1 MELQELLYQGN
12 ALLAWFGEKVGEG
25 GAVFCLYLC
34 KAAVFM
40 GLFYLLYKVLLS
52 RESFCRFNRA
62 VLLSAL
68 VLSCLL
74 PLWVLRKQIEVVRPV
89 LRILPSDLESV
100 ASSAVPESSDWA
112 VVLLWVVYG
121 SGLLFFLLRRLAAL
135 VQLRRMLV
143 HAWKRR
149 NLPGGVVLA
158 VSAKARMAFSMGRY
172 IVLPENLAQSE
183 DLPMVLRHEM
193 AHIRLRHSW
202 DLLMADL
209 AGCLQWFNPFCHL
222 LRRELQAVH
231 EFEADREVLGK
242 GVDAE
247 AYSML
252 LIRVSSGREILPKQV
267 WGGNMAVCSNALNYN
282 QLKNRLKM
290 MTRQESKR
298 GAKAKALCFLPV
310 LAVGL
315 LLFGQK
321 EYVYARV
328 SPLPESGDVRT
339 ETITALQEAVSP
351 ARALASDTSL
361 EEKIQ
366 QVQSIS
372 ASIADDLFKISL
384 EVSEEVEAGIREVLD
399 ALDSRMEFEI
409 NGKTVG
415 LSELVKGVQDGLY
428 DEKQLE
434 ITAFRIKDED
444 DSSRLEV
451 SFDGQVMV
459 WDENGGDTLTL
470 TTISKPDSGVSLTT
484 SSSSVFWSG
493 KGEDD
498 VTIYVD
504 GKELSREDFKELSPD
519 QIASISVG
527 TDEDGK
533 TISVSTVGKA
543 GAEPGKGVSV
553 ITVGA
558 AGNVNV
564 NGEDEVTIYVDGK
577 EVSRE
582 DFKKMSPDQI
592 AAISVGTDEDGR
604 TISVST
610 VGKAGAESGKRA
622 RVTTVDA
629 AGNINVEGMDVTDAY
644 GMVSGDRNVRVYVD
658 GKEVSKADLKEMSPE
673 EISAVT
679 VAKPEEGGKAIYVVT
694 KRQEQ
699 KAKAGNEPR
708 YFIDG
713 EEVAPETLNDLDPA
727 WIKSMRVE
735 KDDETGESLIHIA
748 LRPAGRKAMKAAKAG
763 EGE

>member
-12 ALLAWFGEKVGEG
+12 ALLSWFGEKVGG
-25 GAVFCLYLC
+25 SGAAFCLYLC

-52 RESFCRFNRA
+52 RESFSRFNRV
-62 VLLSAL
+62 VLLSAF

-74 PLWVLRKQIEVVRPV
+74 PLWVLREQIEVARPA
-89 LRILPSDLESV
+89 LRIVSSDLGGMV
-100 ASSAVPESSDWA
+100 ASAAPESPDWA
-112 VVLLWVVYG
+112 VVLLWGVYG
-121 SGLLFFLLRRLAAL
+121 SGLLLFLLRRLLAL
-135 VQLRRMLV
+135 AQLRRMLV

-298 GAKAKALCFLPV
+298 GSKAKALCFLPV
-310 LAVGL
+310 LAAGL

-339 ETITALQEAVSP
+339 ETVTALQEAVSS

-361 EEKIQ
+361 EGKIQ

-372 ASIADDLFKISL
+372 ASIADDLSKISL

-428 DEKQLE
+428 DEEQLE
-434 ITAFRIKDED
+434 KAITAFRIKDED

-451 SFDGQVMV
+451 SFDGQVMIL
-459 WDENGGDTLTL
+459 DEDEGNTLTL

-484 SSSSVFWSG
+484 SSSSMSVVRG
-493 KGEDD
+493 DGEDD
-498 VTIYVD
+498 V
-504 GKELSREDFKELSPD
+504 R
-519 QIASISVG
+519 
-527 TDEDGK
+527 
-533 TISVSTVGKA
+533 
-543 GAEPGKGVSV
+543 
-553 ITVGA
+553 
-558 AGNVNV
+558 
-564 NGEDEVTIYVDGK
+564 IYVDGK

-582 DFKKMSPDQI
+582 YFKKMSPDQFASI
-592 AAISVGTDEDGR
+592 VVNKGDGTKYLSVT
-604 TISVST
+604 T
-610 VGKAGAESGKRA
+610 VGKPDSAVSMTASSSS
-622 RVTTVDA
+622 VSV
-629 AGNINVEGMDVTDAY
+629 AY
-644 GMVSGDRNVRVYVD
+644 GDGEEDDDVRVYVD

-713 EEVAPETLNDLDPA
+713 EEVASEAVNGLDPD

-735 KDDETGESLIHIA
+735 KDDETGEILIHIA
-748 LRPAGRKAMKAAKAG
+748 LRPAGRKAMKEAKAG

>member
-12 ALLAWFGEKVGEG
+12 ALLSWFGEKVGEG

-52 RESFCRFNRA
+52 RESFCRFNRV
-62 VLLSAL
+62 VLLSAF

-121 SGLLFFLLRRLAAL
+121 SGLLLFLLRRLAAL

-484 SSSSVFWSG
+484 SSSSVSVVRG
-493 KGEDD
+493 DGEDD
-498 VTIYVD
+498 VRIYVD
-504 GKELSREDFKELSPD
+504 GKEVSREDFKELSPD

-533 TISVSTVGKA
+533 
-543 GAEPGKGVSV
+543 
-553 ITVGA
+553 
-558 AGNVNV
+558 
-564 NGEDEVTIYVDGK
+564 
-577 EVSRE
+577 
-582 DFKKMSPDQI
+582 
-592 AAISVGTDEDGR
+592 

>member
-12 ALLAWFGEKVGEG
+12 ALLSWFGEKVGEG

-62 VLLSAL
+62 VLLSAF

-74 PLWVLRKQIEVVRPV
+74 PLWVLREQIEVARPA
-89 LRILPSDLESV
+89 LRIVPSDLGGMV
-100 ASSAVPESSDWA
+100 ASAAPESSDWA
-112 VVLLWVVYG
+112 VVLLWGVYG
-121 SGLLFFLLRRLAAL
+121 SGLLLFLLRHLLALA
-135 VQLRRMLV
+135 QLRRMLV
-143 HAWKRR
+143 HAKERR
-149 NLPGGVVLA
+149 KLPGGVLLA
-158 VSAKARMAFSMGRY
+158 VSSKARMAFSIGRY

-202 DLLMADL
+202 DLLLADL
-209 AGCLQWFNPFCHL
+209 AGCLQWFNPFYHW

-252 LIRVSSGREILPKQV
+252 LIRLSSRRGALPGRM
-267 WGGNMAVCSNALNYN
+267 WDGNMAVCSNALNYN

-310 LAVGL
+310 LAAGL

-328 SPLPESGDVRT
+328 SPLPESGEVRT
-339 ETITALQEAVSP
+339 ETVTALQEAVSS

-361 EEKIQ
+361 EGKIQ

-372 ASIADDLFKISL
+372 ASIADDLSKISL

-399 ALDSRMEFEI
+399 ALDSHMEFEI

-428 DEKQLE
+428 DEEQLE
-434 ITAFRIKDED
+434 KAITAFRIKDED

-459 WDENGGDTLTL
+459 LDENGGNTLTL

-484 SSSSVFWSG
+484 SSSSMSVVRG
-493 KGEDD
+493 DGEDD
-498 VTIYVD
+498 V
-504 GKELSREDFKELSPD
+504 R
-519 QIASISVG
+519 
-527 TDEDGK
+527 
-533 TISVSTVGKA
+533 
-543 GAEPGKGVSV
+543 
-553 ITVGA
+553 
-558 AGNVNV
+558 
-564 NGEDEVTIYVDGK
+564 IYVDGK
-577 EVSRE
+577 EVSGQE
-582 DFKKMSPDQI
+582 FEAMSPDQFASI
-592 AAISVGTDEDGR
+592 VVNKGDGTKYLSVT
-604 TISVST
+604 T
-610 VGKAGAESGKRA
+610 VGKPDSEVSMTASSSS
-622 RVTTVDA
+622 VSV
-629 AGNINVEGMDVTDAY
+629 AY
-644 GMVSGDRNVRVYVD
+644 GDGEDDDVRVFVD
-658 GKEVSKADLKEMSPE
+658 GKEVDKAALEKMSPE

-679 VAKPEEGGKAIYVVT
+679 VAKLEEGGKAIYVVT

-713 EEVAPETLNDLDPA
+713 EEVASEAVNGLDPD

-735 KDDETGESLIHIA
+735 KDDETGEILIHIA
-748 LRPAGRKAMKAAKAG
+748 LRPAGRKAMKEAKAG

>member
-1 MELQELLYQGN
+1 M
-12 ALLAWFGEKVGEG
+12 
-25 GAVFCLYLC
+25 
-34 KAAVFM
+34 
-40 GLFYLLYKVLLS
+40 
-52 RESFCRFNRA
+52 
-62 VLLSAL
+62 
-68 VLSCLL
+68 
-74 PLWVLRKQIEVVRPV
+74 
-89 LRILPSDLESV
+89 
-100 ASSAVPESSDWA
+100 
-112 VVLLWVVYG
+112 
-121 SGLLFFLLRRLAAL
+121 
-135 VQLRRMLV
+135 
-143 HAWKRR
+143 
-149 NLPGGVVLA
+149 A
-158 VSAKARMAFSMGRY
+158 VSAKARMAFSIGRY
-172 IVLPENLAQSE
+172 IVLPENLSQSE

-202 DLLMADL
+202 DLLLADL

-252 LIRVSSGREILPKQV
+252 LVRLSSRRGALPERM
-267 WGGNMAVCSNALNYN
+267 WDDNMAVCSNALNYN

-310 LAVGL
+310 LAAGL

-339 ETITALQEAVSP
+339 ETVTALQEAVSS
-351 ARALASDTSL
+351 ARALVSDTSL

-372 ASIADDLFKISL
+372 ASIADDLSKISL

-484 SSSSVFWSG
+484 SSSSVSVVRG
-493 KGEDD
+493 DGEDD
-498 VTIYVD
+498 V
-504 GKELSREDFKELSPD
+504 R
-519 QIASISVG
+519 
-527 TDEDGK
+527 
-533 TISVSTVGKA
+533 
-543 GAEPGKGVSV
+543 
-553 ITVGA
+553 
-558 AGNVNV
+558 
-564 NGEDEVTIYVDGK
+564 IYVDGK

-582 DFKKMSPDQI
+582 DFKKMSPDQFASI
-592 AAISVGTDEDGR
+592 VVNKGDGTKYLSVT
-604 TISVST
+604 T
-610 VGKAGAESGKRA
+610 VGKPDSAVSMTASSSS
-622 RVTTVDA
+622 VSV
-629 AGNINVEGMDVTDAY
+629 AY
-644 GMVSGDRNVRVYVD
+644 GDGEDDDVRVYVD
-658 GKEVSKADLKEMSPE
+658 GKEVGKADLKEMSPE

-679 VAKPEEGGKAIYVVT
+679 VAKQEEGGKAIYMVT

-713 EEVAPETLNDLDPA
+713 EEVASEAVNGLDPA
-727 WIKSMRVE
+727 WITSMRVE

-763 EGE
+763 EGK

>member
-12 ALLAWFGEKVGEG
+12 ALLSWFGEKVGG
-25 GAVFCLYLC
+25 SGAAFCLYLC

-52 RESFCRFNRA
+52 RESFSRFNRV
-62 VLLSAL
+62 VLLSAF

-74 PLWVLRKQIEVVRPV
+74 PLWVLREQIEVARPA
-89 LRILPSDLESV
+89 LRIVSSDLGGMV
-100 ASSAVPESSDWA
+100 ASAAPESPDWA
-112 VVLLWVVYG
+112 VVLLWGVYG
-121 SGLLFFLLRRLAAL
+121 SGLLLFLLRRLLAL
-135 VQLRRMLV
+135 AQLRRMLV

-484 SSSSVFWSG
+484 SSSSVSVVRG
-493 KGEDD
+493 DGEDD
-498 VTIYVD
+498 V
-504 GKELSREDFKELSPD
+504 R
-519 QIASISVG
+519 
-527 TDEDGK
+527 
-533 TISVSTVGKA
+533 
-543 GAEPGKGVSV
+543 
-553 ITVGA
+553 
-558 AGNVNV
+558 
-564 NGEDEVTIYVDGK
+564 IYVDGK

-582 DFKKMSPDQI
+582 DFKKMSPDQFASI
-592 AAISVGTDEDGR
+592 VVNKGDGTKYLSVT
-604 TISVST
+604 T
-610 VGKAGAESGKRA
+610 VGKPDSAVSMTASSSS
-622 RVTTVDA
+622 VSV
-629 AGNINVEGMDVTDAY
+629 AY
-644 GMVSGDRNVRVYVD
+644 GDGEDDDVRVYVD

-713 EEVAPETLNDLDPA
+713 EEVASEAVNGLDPD

-735 KDDETGESLIHIA
+735 KDDETGEILIHIA
-748 LRPAGRKAMKAAKAG
+748 LRPAGRKAMKEAKAG

>member
-12 ALLAWFGEKVGEG
+12 ALLSWFGEKVGEG

-52 RESFCRFNRA
+52 RESFCRFNRV
-62 VLLSAL
+62 VLLSAF

-74 PLWVLRKQIEVVRPV
+74 PLWVLREQIEVVRPA
-89 LRILPSDLESV
+89 LRIVSSDLGGMV
-100 ASSAVPESSDWA
+100 ASAAPESPDWA
-112 VVLLWVVYG
+112 VVLLWGVYG
-121 SGLLFFLLRRLAAL
+121 SGLLLFLLRHLLALA
-135 VQLRRMLV
+135 QLRRMLV

-209 AGCLQWFNPFCHL
+209 AGCLQWFNPFYHL

-372 ASIADDLFKISL
+372 ASIADDLFNISL

-484 SSSSVFWSG
+484 SSSSMSVVRG
-493 KGEDD
+493 DGEDD

-527 TDEDGK
+527 TDEDGR

-564 NGEDEVTIYVDGK
+564 
-577 EVSRE
+577 
-582 DFKKMSPDQI
+582 
-592 AAISVGTDEDGR
+592 
-604 TISVST
+604 
-610 VGKAGAESGKRA
+610 
-622 RVTTVDA
+622 
-629 AGNINVEGMDVTDAY
+629 EGMDVTDAY
-644 GMVSGDRNVRVYVD
+644 GMVSGDRNMRVFVD
-658 GKEVSKADLKEMSPE
+658 GKEVGKAALEKMSPE

-679 VAKPEEGGKAIYVVT
+679 VAKPEEGGKAIYMVT

-699 KAKAGNEPR
+699 KAKVDNEPR

-713 EEVAPETLNDLDPA
+713 EEVAPEILNDLDPA

>member
-209 AGCLQWFNPFCHL
+209 AGCLQWFNPFYHL

-252 LIRVSSGREILPKQV
+252 LVRLSSRRGALPGRM
-267 WGGNMAVCSNALNYN
+267 WDDNMAVCSNALNYN

-372 ASIADDLFKISL
+372 ASIADDLFNISL

-484 SSSSVFWSG
+484 SSSSVSVVRG
-493 KGEDD
+493 DGEDD
-498 VTIYVD
+498 V
-504 GKELSREDFKELSPD
+504 R
-519 QIASISVG
+519 
-527 TDEDGK
+527 
-533 TISVSTVGKA
+533 
-543 GAEPGKGVSV
+543 
-553 ITVGA
+553 
-558 AGNVNV
+558 
-564 NGEDEVTIYVDGK
+564 IYVDGK

-582 DFKKMSPDQI
+582 DFKKISPDQFASI
-592 AAISVGTDEDGR
+592 VVNKGDGTKYLSVT
-604 TISVST
+604 T
-610 VGKAGAESGKRA
+610 VGKPDSAVSMTASSSS
-622 RVTTVDA
+622 VSV
-629 AGNINVEGMDVTDAY
+629 AY
-644 GMVSGDRNVRVYVD
+644 GDGEDDDVRVYVD
-658 GKEVSKADLKEMSPE
+658 GKEVGKADLKEMSPE

-679 VAKPEEGGKAIYVVT
+679 VAKPEEGGKAIYMVT

-713 EEVAPETLNDLDPA
+713 EEVASEAVNGLDPD

-735 KDDETGESLIHIA
+735 KDDETGEILIHIA
-748 LRPAGRKAMKAAKAG
+748 LRPAGRKAMKEAKAG

>member
-1 MELQELLYQGN
+1 
-12 ALLAWFGEKVGEG
+12 
-25 GAVFCLYLC
+25 
-34 KAAVFM
+34 M

-52 RESFCRFNRA
+52 RESFSRFNRA
-62 VLLSAL
+62 VLLSAF

-74 PLWVLRKQIEVVRPV
+74 PLWILREQIEVARPV
-89 LRILPSDLESV
+89 LRILPSDLESM
-100 ASSAVPESSDWA
+100 ASSAVPESPDWA

-121 SGLLFFLLRRLAAL
+121 SGLLFFLLRRLLAL
-135 VQLRRMLV
+135 AQLRRMLV
-143 HAWKRR
+143 HARKRR

-158 VSAKARMAFSMGRY
+158 VSSKARMAFSIGRY
-172 IVLPENLAQSE
+172 IVLPEHLSQSE

-202 DLLMADL
+202 DLLLADL

-231 EFEADREVLGK
+231 EFEADCEVLGK

-252 LIRVSSGREILPKQV
+252 LIRLSSRRGALPGRM
-267 WGGNMAVCSNALNYN
+267 WDGNMAVCSNALNYN

-310 LAVGL
+310 LAAGL

-339 ETITALQEAVSP
+339 ETVTALQEAVSS

-361 EEKIQ
+361 EGKIQ

-372 ASIADDLFKISL
+372 ASIADDLSKISL

-399 ALDSRMEFEI
+399 ALDSHMEFEI

-428 DEKQLE
+428 DEEQLE
-434 ITAFRIKDED
+434 KAITAFRIKDED

-459 WDENGGDTLTL
+459 LDENGGNTLTL

-484 SSSSVFWSG
+484 SSSSMSVVRG
-493 KGEDD
+493 DGEDD
-498 VTIYVD
+498 V
-504 GKELSREDFKELSPD
+504 R
-519 QIASISVG
+519 
-527 TDEDGK
+527 
-533 TISVSTVGKA
+533 
-543 GAEPGKGVSV
+543 
-553 ITVGA
+553 
-558 AGNVNV
+558 
-564 NGEDEVTIYVDGK
+564 IYVDGK
-577 EVSRE
+577 EVSGQE
-582 DFKKMSPDQI
+582 FEAMSPDQFASI
-592 AAISVGTDEDGR
+592 VVNKGDGTKYLSVT
-604 TISVST
+604 T
-610 VGKAGAESGKRA
+610 VGKPDSEVSMTASSSS
-622 RVTTVDA
+622 VSV
-629 AGNINVEGMDVTDAY
+629 AY
-644 GMVSGDRNVRVYVD
+644 GDGEDDDVRVFVD
-658 GKEVSKADLKEMSPE
+658 GKEVDKAALEKMSPE

-679 VAKPEEGGKAIYVVT
+679 VAKLEEGGKAIYVVT
-694 KRQEQ
+694 RRQEQ
-699 KAKAGNEPR
+699 EWEAKAGNEPR

-713 EEVAPETLNDLDPA
+713 EEVAPETVNDLDPA
-727 WIKSMRVE
+727 WIKSMRVD
-735 KDDETGESLIHIA
+735 KDDETGGSLIHIA

-763 EGE
+763 EGK

>member
-12 ALLAWFGEKVGEG
+12 ALLSWFGEKVGG
-25 GAVFCLYLC
+25 SGAAFCLYLC

-52 RESFCRFNRA
+52 RESFSRFNRV
-62 VLLSAL
+62 VLLSAF

-74 PLWVLRKQIEVVRPV
+74 PLWVLREQIEVARPA
-89 LRILPSDLESV
+89 LRIVSSDLGGMV
-100 ASSAVPESSDWA
+100 ASAAPESPDWA
-112 VVLLWVVYG
+112 VVLLWGVYG
-121 SGLLFFLLRRLAAL
+121 SGLLLFLLRRLLAL
-135 VQLRRMLV
+135 AQLRRMLV

-252 LIRVSSGREILPKQV
+252 LVRLSSRRGALPGRM
-267 WGGNMAVCSNALNYN
+267 WDDNMAVCSNALNYN

-484 SSSSVFWSG
+484 SSSSVSVVRG
-493 KGEDD
+493 DGEDD
-498 VTIYVD
+498 V
-504 GKELSREDFKELSPD
+504 R
-519 QIASISVG
+519 
-527 TDEDGK
+527 
-533 TISVSTVGKA
+533 
-543 GAEPGKGVSV
+543 
-553 ITVGA
+553 
-558 AGNVNV
+558 
-564 NGEDEVTIYVDGK
+564 IYVDGK

-582 DFKKMSPDQI
+582 DFKKMSPDQFASI
-592 AAISVGTDEDGR
+592 VVNKGDGTKYLSVT
-604 TISVST
+604 T
-610 VGKAGAESGKRA
+610 VGKPDSAVSMTASSSS
-622 RVTTVDA
+622 VSV
-629 AGNINVEGMDVTDAY
+629 AY
-644 GMVSGDRNVRVYVD
+644 GDGEDDDVRVYVD

>member
-12 ALLAWFGEKVGEG
+12 ALLSWFGEKVGEG

-62 VLLSAL
+62 VLLSAF

-74 PLWVLRKQIEVVRPV
+74 PLWVLREQIEVARPA
-89 LRILPSDLESV
+89 LRIVPSDLGGMV
-100 ASSAVPESSDWA
+100 ASAAPESSDWA
-112 VVLLWVVYG
+112 VVLLWGVYG
-121 SGLLFFLLRRLAAL
+121 SGLLLFLLRHLLALA
-135 VQLRRMLV
+135 QLRRMLV
-143 HAWKRR
+143 HAKERR
-149 NLPGGVVLA
+149 KLPGGVLLA
-158 VSAKARMAFSMGRY
+158 VSSKARMAFSIGRY

-202 DLLMADL
+202 DLLLADL
-209 AGCLQWFNPFCHL
+209 AGCLQWFNPFYHW

-252 LIRVSSGREILPKQV
+252 LIRLSSKRGALPGRM
-267 WGGNMAVCSNALNYN
+267 WDDNMAVCSNALNYN

-298 GAKAKALCFLPV
+298 GSKAKALCFLPV
-310 LAVGL
+310 LAAGL

-339 ETITALQEAVSP
+339 ETVTALQEAVSS

-361 EEKIQ
+361 EGKIQ

-372 ASIADDLFKISL
+372 ASIADDLSKISL

-399 ALDSRMEFEI
+399 ALDSHMEFEI

-428 DEKQLE
+428 DEEQLE
-434 ITAFRIKDED
+434 KAITAFRIKDED

-459 WDENGGDTLTL
+459 LDENGGNTLTL
-470 TTISKPDSGVSLTT
+470 TTISNPDSGVSLTT
-484 SSSSVFWSG
+484 SSSSMSVVRG
-493 KGEDD
+493 DGEDD
-498 VTIYVD
+498 V
-504 GKELSREDFKELSPD
+504 R
-519 QIASISVG
+519 
-527 TDEDGK
+527 
-533 TISVSTVGKA
+533 
-543 GAEPGKGVSV
+543 
-553 ITVGA
+553 
-558 AGNVNV
+558 
-564 NGEDEVTIYVDGK
+564 IYVDGK
-577 EVSRE
+577 EVSGQE
-582 DFKKMSPDQI
+582 FEAMSPDQFASI
-592 AAISVGTDEDGR
+592 VVNKGDGTKYLSVT
-604 TISVST
+604 T
-610 VGKAGAESGKRA
+610 VGKPDSAVSMTASSSS
-622 RVTTVDA
+622 VSV
-629 AGNINVEGMDVTDAY
+629 AY
-644 GMVSGDRNVRVYVD
+644 GDGEEDDDVRVYVD

-713 EEVAPETLNDLDPA
+713 EEVASEAVNGLDPD

-735 KDDETGESLIHIA
+735 KDDETGEILIHIA
-748 LRPAGRKAMKAAKAG
+748 LRPAGRKAMKEAKAG

>member
-12 ALLAWFGEKVGEG
+12 ALLSWFGEKVGEG

-52 RESFCRFNRA
+52 RESFCRFNRV
-62 VLLSAL
+62 VLLSAF

-74 PLWVLRKQIEVVRPV
+74 PLWVLREQIEVVRPA
-89 LRILPSDLESV
+89 LRIVSSDLGGMV
-100 ASSAVPESSDWA
+100 ASAAPESPDWA
-112 VVLLWVVYG
+112 VVLLWGVYG
-121 SGLLFFLLRRLAAL
+121 SGLLLFLLRHLLALA
-135 VQLRRMLV
+135 QLRRMLV

-209 AGCLQWFNPFCHL
+209 AGCLQWFNPFYHL

-252 LIRVSSGREILPKQV
+252 LVRLSSRRGALPGRM
-267 WGGNMAVCSNALNYN
+267 WDDNMAVCSNALNYN

-484 SSSSVFWSG
+484 SSSSVSVVRG
-493 KGEDD
+493 DGEDD
-498 VTIYVD
+498 V
-504 GKELSREDFKELSPD
+504 R
-519 QIASISVG
+519 
-527 TDEDGK
+527 
-533 TISVSTVGKA
+533 
-543 GAEPGKGVSV
+543 
-553 ITVGA
+553 
-558 AGNVNV
+558 
-564 NGEDEVTIYVDGK
+564 IYVDGK

-582 DFKKMSPDQI
+582 DFKKMSPDQFASI
-592 AAISVGTDEDGR
+592 VVNKGDGTKYLSVT
-604 TISVST
+604 T
-610 VGKAGAESGKRA
+610 VGKPDSAVSMTASSSS
-622 RVTTVDA
+622 VSV
-629 AGNINVEGMDVTDAY
+629 AY
-644 GMVSGDRNVRVYVD
+644 GDGEDDDVRVYVD

-694 KRQEQ
+694 KRQKQ

>member
-12 ALLAWFGEKVGEG
+12 ALLSWFGEKVGEG

-52 RESFCRFNRA
+52 RESFCRFNRV
-62 VLLSAL
+62 VLLSAF

-74 PLWVLRKQIEVVRPV
+74 PLWVLREQIEVVRPA
-89 LRILPSDLESV
+89 LRIVSSDLGGMV
-100 ASSAVPESSDWA
+100 ASAAPESPDWA
-112 VVLLWVVYG
+112 VVLLWGVYG
-121 SGLLFFLLRRLAAL
+121 SGLLLFLLRHLLALA
-135 VQLRRMLV
+135 QLRRMLV

-209 AGCLQWFNPFCHL
+209 AGCLQWFNPFYHL

-252 LIRVSSGREILPKQV
+252 LVRLSSRRGALPGRM
-267 WGGNMAVCSNALNYN
+267 WDDNMAVCSNALNYN

-484 SSSSVFWSG
+484 SSSSVSVVRG
-493 KGEDD
+493 DGEDD
-498 VTIYVD
+498 V
-504 GKELSREDFKELSPD
+504 R
-519 QIASISVG
+519 
-527 TDEDGK
+527 
-533 TISVSTVGKA
+533 
-543 GAEPGKGVSV
+543 
-553 ITVGA
+553 
-558 AGNVNV
+558 
-564 NGEDEVTIYVDGK
+564 IYVDGK

-582 DFKKMSPDQI
+582 DFKKMSPDQFASI
-592 AAISVGTDEDGR
+592 VVNKGDGTKYLSVT
-604 TISVST
+604 T
-610 VGKAGAESGKRA
+610 VGKPDSAVSMTASSSS
-622 RVTTVDA
+622 VSV
-629 AGNINVEGMDVTDAY
+629 AY
-644 GMVSGDRNVRVYVD
+644 GDGEDDDVRVYVD

-713 EEVAPETLNDLDPA
+713 EEVASEAVNGLDPD

-735 KDDETGESLIHIA
+735 KDDETGEILIHIA
-748 LRPAGRKAMKAAKAG
+748 LRPAGRKAMKEAKAG

>member
-372 ASIADDLFKISL
+372 ASIADDLFNISL

-484 SSSSVFWSG
+484 SSSSVSVVRG
-493 KGEDD
+493 DGEDD
-498 VTIYVD
+498 V
-504 GKELSREDFKELSPD
+504 R
-519 QIASISVG
+519 
-527 TDEDGK
+527 
-533 TISVSTVGKA
+533 
-543 GAEPGKGVSV
+543 
-553 ITVGA
+553 
-558 AGNVNV
+558 
-564 NGEDEVTIYVDGK
+564 IYVDGK

-582 DFKKMSPDQI
+582 DFKKMSPDQFASI
-592 AAISVGTDEDGR
+592 VVNKGDGTKYLSVT
-604 TISVST
+604 T
-610 VGKAGAESGKRA
+610 VGKPDSAVSMTASSSS
-622 RVTTVDA
+622 VSV
-629 AGNINVEGMDVTDAY
+629 AY
-644 GMVSGDRNVRVYVD
+644 GDGEDDDVRVYVD
-658 GKEVSKADLKEMSPE
+658 GKEVGKADLKEMSPE

-679 VAKPEEGGKAIYVVT
+679 VAKPEEGGKAIYMVT

-713 EEVAPETLNDLDPA
+713 EEVASEAVNGLDPD

-735 KDDETGESLIHIA
+735 KDDETGEILIHIA
-748 LRPAGRKAMKAAKAG
+748 LRPAGRKAMKEAKAG

>member
-1 MELQELLYQGN
+1 MKLQAFLYQGN
-12 ALLAWFGEKVGEG
+12 ALLSWFGEKVGEG

-52 RESFCRFNRA
+52 RESFSRFNRA

-74 PLWVLRKQIEVVRPV
+74 PLWVLREQIEVARPV
-89 LRILPSDLESV
+89 LRILPSDLESM
-100 ASSAVPESSDWA
+100 ASSAVPESPDWA

-121 SGLLFFLLRRLAAL
+121 SGLLFFLLRRLLAL
-135 VQLRRMLV
+135 AQLRRMLV
-143 HAWKRR
+143 HARKRR

-158 VSAKARMAFSMGRY
+158 VSAKARMAFSIGRY
-172 IVLPENLAQSE
+172 IVLPENLSQSE

-202 DLLMADL
+202 DLLLADL

-310 LAVGL
+310 LAAGL

-351 ARALASDTSL
+351 TRALASDTSL
-361 EEKIQ
+361 EGKIQ

-372 ASIADDLFKISL
+372 ASIADDLSKISL

-399 ALDSRMEFEI
+399 ALDSHMEFEI

-428 DEKQLE
+428 DEEQLE
-434 ITAFRIKDED
+434 KAITAFRIKDED

-459 WDENGGDTLTL
+459 LDENGGNTLTL

-484 SSSSVFWSG
+484 SSSSMSVVRG
-493 KGEDD
+493 DGEDD
-498 VTIYVD
+498 V
-504 GKELSREDFKELSPD
+504 R
-519 QIASISVG
+519 
-527 TDEDGK
+527 
-533 TISVSTVGKA
+533 
-543 GAEPGKGVSV
+543 
-553 ITVGA
+553 
-558 AGNVNV
+558 
-564 NGEDEVTIYVDGK
+564 IYVDGK
-577 EVSRE
+577 EVSGQE
-582 DFKKMSPDQI
+582 FEAMSPDQFASI
-592 AAISVGTDEDGR
+592 VVNKGDGTKYLSVT
-604 TISVST
+604 T
-610 VGKAGAESGKRA
+610 VGKPDSEVSMTASSSS
-622 RVTTVDA
+622 VSV
-629 AGNINVEGMDVTDAY
+629 AY
-644 GMVSGDRNVRVYVD
+644 GDGEDDDVRVFVD
-658 GKEVSKADLKEMSPE
+658 GKEVGKAALEKMSPE

-699 KAKAGNEPR
+699 EWEAKAGNEPR

-727 WIKSMRVE
+727 WIKSMRVD
-735 KDDETGESLIHIA
+735 KDDETGGSLIHIA

-763 EGE
+763 EGK

>member
-12 ALLAWFGEKVGEG
+12 ALLSWFGEKVGG
-25 GAVFCLYLC
+25 SGAAFCLYLC

-62 VLLSAL
+62 VLLSAF

-74 PLWVLRKQIEVVRPV
+74 PLWVLRNQVEVVRPV
-89 LRILPSDLESV
+89 LRIVPPDLESM
-100 ASSAVPESSDWA
+100 ASFAVPESPDWA
-112 VVLLWVVYG
+112 VVLLWGVYG
-121 SGLLFFLLRRLAAL
+121 SGLLFFLLRRLLAL
-135 VQLRRMLV
+135 AQLRRMLV
-143 HAWKRR
+143 HARKRR

-158 VSAKARMAFSMGRY
+158 VSAKARMAFSIGRY

-202 DLLMADL
+202 DLLLADL
-209 AGCLQWFNPFCHL
+209 AGCLQWFNPFYHW

-252 LIRVSSGREILPKQV
+252 LIRLSSKRGALPGRM
-267 WGGNMAVCSNALNYN
+267 WDDNMAVCSNALNYN

-484 SSSSVFWSG
+484 SSSSVSVVRG
-493 KGEDD
+493 DGEDD
-498 VTIYVD
+498 
-504 GKELSREDFKELSPD
+504 ER
-519 QIASISVG
+519 
-527 TDEDGK
+527 
-533 TISVSTVGKA
+533 
-543 GAEPGKGVSV
+543 
-553 ITVGA
+553 
-558 AGNVNV
+558 
-564 NGEDEVTIYVDGK
+564 IYVDGK

-582 DFKKMSPDQI
+582 DFKKMSPDQFASI
-592 AAISVGTDEDGR
+592 VVNKGDGTKYLSVT
-604 TISVST
+604 T
-610 VGKAGAESGKRA
+610 VGKPDSAVSMTASSSS
-622 RVTTVDA
+622 VSV
-629 AGNINVEGMDVTDAY
+629 AY
-644 GMVSGDRNVRVYVD
+644 GDGEDDDVRVYVD
-658 GKEVSKADLKEMSPE
+658 GKEVGKADLKEMSPE

-679 VAKPEEGGKAIYVVT
+679 VAKQEEGGKAIYMVT

-713 EEVAPETLNDLDPA
+713 EEVASEAVNGLDPA
-727 WIKSMRVE
+727 WITSMRVE

-763 EGE
+763 EGK

>member
-12 ALLAWFGEKVGEG
+12 ALLSWFGEKVGEG

-62 VLLSAL
+62 VLLSAF

-74 PLWVLRKQIEVVRPV
+74 PLWVLREQIEVARPA
-89 LRILPSDLESV
+89 LRIVSSDLGGMV
-100 ASSAVPESSDWA
+100 ASAAPESPDWA
-112 VVLLWVVYG
+112 VVLLWGVYG
-121 SGLLFFLLRRLAAL
+121 SGLLLFLLRHLLALA
-135 VQLRRMLV
+135 QLRRMLV
-143 HAWKRR
+143 HAKERR
-149 NLPGGVVLA
+149 KLPGGVLLA
-158 VSAKARMAFSMGRY
+158 VSSKARMAFSIGRY

-202 DLLMADL
+202 DLLLADL
-209 AGCLQWFNPFCHL
+209 AGCLQWFNPFYHW

-252 LIRVSSGREILPKQV
+252 LIRLSSKRGALPGRM
-267 WGGNMAVCSNALNYN
+267 WDDNMAVCSNALNYN

-298 GAKAKALCFLPV
+298 GSKAKALCFLPV
-310 LAVGL
+310 LAAGL

-328 SPLPESGDVRT
+328 SPLPESGEVRT
-339 ETITALQEAVSP
+339 ETVTALQEAVSS

-361 EEKIQ
+361 EGKIQ

-372 ASIADDLFKISL
+372 ASIADDLSKISL

-484 SSSSVFWSG
+484 SSSSVSVVRG
-493 KGEDD
+493 DGEDD
-498 VTIYVD
+498 V
-504 GKELSREDFKELSPD
+504 R
-519 QIASISVG
+519 
-527 TDEDGK
+527 
-533 TISVSTVGKA
+533 
-543 GAEPGKGVSV
+543 
-553 ITVGA
+553 
-558 AGNVNV
+558 
-564 NGEDEVTIYVDGK
+564 IYVDGK

-582 DFKKMSPDQI
+582 DFKKMSPDQFASI
-592 AAISVGTDEDGR
+592 VVNKGDGTKYLSVT
-604 TISVST
+604 T
-610 VGKAGAESGKRA
+610 VGKPDSAVSMTASSSS
-622 RVTTVDA
+622 VSV
-629 AGNINVEGMDVTDAY
+629 AY
-644 GMVSGDRNVRVYVD
+644 GDGEDDDVRVYVD

-713 EEVAPETLNDLDPA
+713 EEVAPETVNDLDPA
-727 WIKSMRVE
+727 WIKSMRVD
-735 KDDETGESLIHIA
+735 KDDETGGSLIHIA

-763 EGE
+763 EGK

>member
-1 MELQELLYQGN
+1 M
-12 ALLAWFGEKVGEG
+12 
-25 GAVFCLYLC
+25 
-34 KAAVFM
+34 
-40 GLFYLLYKVLLS
+40 
-52 RESFCRFNRA
+52 
-62 VLLSAL
+62 
-68 VLSCLL
+68 
-74 PLWVLRKQIEVVRPV
+74 
-89 LRILPSDLESV
+89 
-100 ASSAVPESSDWA
+100 SS
-112 VVLLWVVYG
+112 
-121 SGLLFFLLRRLAAL
+121 
-135 VQLRRMLV
+135 
-143 HAWKRR
+143 
-149 NLPGGVVLA
+149 
-158 VSAKARMAFSMGRY
+158 
-172 IVLPENLAQSE
+172 
-183 DLPMVLRHEM
+183 
-193 AHIRLRHSW
+193 
-202 DLLMADL
+202 
-209 AGCLQWFNPFCHL
+209 
-222 LRRELQAVH
+222 
-231 EFEADREVLGK
+231 
-242 GVDAE
+242 
-247 AYSML
+247 
-252 LIRVSSGREILPKQV
+252 
-267 WGGNMAVCSNALNYN
+267 
-282 QLKNRLKM
+282 
-290 MTRQESKR
+290 
-298 GAKAKALCFLPV
+298 
-310 LAVGL
+310 
-315 LLFGQK
+315 
-321 EYVYARV
+321 
-328 SPLPESGDVRT
+328 
-339 ETITALQEAVSP
+339 

-361 EEKIQ
+361 EGKIQ

-543 GAEPGKGVSV
+543 GAE
-553 ITVGA
+553 
-558 AGNVNV
+558 
-564 NGEDEVTIYVDGK
+564 
-577 EVSRE
+577 
-582 DFKKMSPDQI
+582 
-592 AAISVGTDEDGR
+592 
-604 TISVST
+604 
-610 VGKAGAESGKRA
+610 SGKRA

-713 EEVAPETLNDLDPA
+713 EEVASEAVNGLDPD

-735 KDDETGESLIHIA
+735 KDDETGEILIHIA
-748 LRPAGRKAMKAAKAG
+748 LRPAGRKAMKEAKAG

>member
-12 ALLAWFGEKVGEG
+12 ALLSWFGEKVGEG

-62 VLLSAL
+62 VLLSAF

-74 PLWVLRKQIEVVRPV
+74 PLWVLRNQVEVVRPV
-89 LRILPSDLESV
+89 LRIVPPDLESM
-100 ASSAVPESSDWA
+100 ASFAVPESPDWA

-121 SGLLFFLLRRLAAL
+121 SGLLLFLLRHLLALA
-135 VQLRRMLV
+135 QLRRMLV
-143 HAWKRR
+143 HAKERR
-149 NLPGGVVLA
+149 KLPGGVLLA
-158 VSAKARMAFSMGRY
+158 VSSKARMAFSIGRY

-202 DLLMADL
+202 DLLLADL
-209 AGCLQWFNPFCHL
+209 AGCLQWFNPFYHW

-252 LIRVSSGREILPKQV
+252 LIRLSSKRGALPGRM
-267 WGGNMAVCSNALNYN
+267 WDDNMAVCSNALNYN

-298 GAKAKALCFLPV
+298 GSKAKALCFLPV
-310 LAVGL
+310 LAAGL

-328 SPLPESGDVRT
+328 SPLPESGEVRT
-339 ETITALQEAVSP
+339 ETVTALQEAVSS

-361 EEKIQ
+361 EGKIQ

-372 ASIADDLFKISL
+372 ASIADDLSKISL

-399 ALDSRMEFEI
+399 ALDSHMEFEI

-428 DEKQLE
+428 DEEQLE
-434 ITAFRIKDED
+434 KAITAFRIKDED

-459 WDENGGDTLTL
+459 LDENGGNTLTL

-484 SSSSVFWSG
+484 SSSSMSVVRG
-493 KGEDD
+493 DGEDD
-498 VTIYVD
+498 V
-504 GKELSREDFKELSPD
+504 R
-519 QIASISVG
+519 
-527 TDEDGK
+527 
-533 TISVSTVGKA
+533 
-543 GAEPGKGVSV
+543 
-553 ITVGA
+553 
-558 AGNVNV
+558 
-564 NGEDEVTIYVDGK
+564 IYVDGK
-577 EVSRE
+577 EVSGQE
-582 DFKKMSPDQI
+582 FEAMSPDQFASI
-592 AAISVGTDEDGR
+592 VVNEGDGTKYLSVT
-604 TISVST
+604 T
-610 VGKAGAESGKRA
+610 VGKPDSEVSMTASSSS
-622 RVTTVDA
+622 VSV
-629 AGNINVEGMDVTDAY
+629 AY
-644 GMVSGDRNVRVYVD
+644 GDGEDDDVRVFVD
-658 GKEVSKADLKEMSPE
+658 GKEVDKAALEKMSPE

-679 VAKPEEGGKAIYVVT
+679 VAKLEEGGKAIYVVT
-694 KRQEQ
+694 RRQEQ
-699 KAKAGNEPR
+699 EWEAKAGNEPR

-713 EEVAPETLNDLDPA
+713 EEVAPETVNDLDPA
-727 WIKSMRVE
+727 WIKSMRVD
-735 KDDETGESLIHIA
+735 KDDETGGSLIHIA

-763 EGE
+763 EGK

>member
-1 MELQELLYQGN
+1 
-12 ALLAWFGEKVGEG
+12 
-25 GAVFCLYLC
+25 
-34 KAAVFM
+34 M

-52 RESFCRFNRA
+52 RESFCRFNRV
-62 VLLSAL
+62 VLLSAF

-74 PLWVLRKQIEVVRPV
+74 PLWVLRNQVEVVRPV
-89 LRILPSDLESV
+89 LRIVPPDLESM
-100 ASSAVPESSDWA
+100 ASFAVPESPDWA
-112 VVLLWVVYG
+112 VVLLWGVYG
-121 SGLLFFLLRRLAAL
+121 SGLLFFLLRRLLAL
-135 VQLRRMLV
+135 AQLRRMLV
-143 HAWKRR
+143 HARKRR

-158 VSAKARMAFSMGRY
+158 VSAKARMAFSIGRY
-172 IVLPENLAQSE
+172 IVLPENLSQSE

-202 DLLMADL
+202 DLLLADL

-267 WGGNMAVCSNALNYN
+267 WDDNMAVCSNALNYN

-310 LAVGL
+310 LAAGL

-339 ETITALQEAVSP
+339 ETVTALQEAVSS
-351 ARALASDTSL
+351 ARALVSDTSL

-484 SSSSVFWSG
+484 SSSSVSVVRG
-493 KGEDD
+493 DGEDD
-498 VTIYVD
+498 V
-504 GKELSREDFKELSPD
+504 R
-519 QIASISVG
+519 
-527 TDEDGK
+527 
-533 TISVSTVGKA
+533 
-543 GAEPGKGVSV
+543 
-553 ITVGA
+553 
-558 AGNVNV
+558 
-564 NGEDEVTIYVDGK
+564 IYVDGK

-582 DFKKMSPDQI
+582 DFKKMSPDQFASI
-592 AAISVGTDEDGR
+592 VVNKGDGTKYLSVT
-604 TISVST
+604 T
-610 VGKAGAESGKRA
+610 VGKPDSAVSMTASSSS
-622 RVTTVDA
+622 VSV
-629 AGNINVEGMDVTDAY
+629 AY
-644 GMVSGDRNVRVYVD
+644 GDGEDDDVRVYVD
-658 GKEVSKADLKEMSPE
+658 GKEVGKADLKEMSPE

-679 VAKPEEGGKAIYVVT
+679 VAKQEEGGKAIYMVT

-713 EEVAPETLNDLDPA
+713 EEVASEAVNGLDPA
-727 WIKSMRVE
+727 WITSMRVE

-763 EGE
+763 EGK

>member
-372 ASIADDLFKISL
+372 ASIADDLFNISL

-484 SSSSVFWSG
+484 SSSSVSVVRG
-493 KGEDD
+493 DGEDD
-498 VTIYVD
+498 V
-504 GKELSREDFKELSPD
+504 R
-519 QIASISVG
+519 
-527 TDEDGK
+527 
-533 TISVSTVGKA
+533 
-543 GAEPGKGVSV
+543 
-553 ITVGA
+553 
-558 AGNVNV
+558 
-564 NGEDEVTIYVDGK
+564 IYVDGK

-582 DFKKMSPDQI
+582 DFKKISPDQFASI
-592 AAISVGTDEDGR
+592 VVNKGDGTKYLSVT
-604 TISVST
+604 T
-610 VGKAGAESGKRA
+610 VGKPDSAVSMTASSSS
-622 RVTTVDA
+622 VSV
-629 AGNINVEGMDVTDAY
+629 AY
-644 GMVSGDRNVRVYVD
+644 GDGEDDDVRVYVD
-658 GKEVSKADLKEMSPE
+658 GKEVGKADLKEMSPE

-679 VAKPEEGGKAIYVVT
+679 VAKPEEGGKAIYMVT

-713 EEVAPETLNDLDPA
+713 EEVASEAVNGLDPD

-735 KDDETGESLIHIA
+735 KDDETGEILIHIA
-748 LRPAGRKAMKAAKAG
+748 LRPAGRKAMKEAKAG

>member
-12 ALLAWFGEKVGEG
+12 ALLSWFGEKVGEG

-52 RESFCRFNRA
+52 RESFCRFNRV
-62 VLLSAL
+62 VLLSAF

-74 PLWVLRKQIEVVRPV
+74 PLWVLREQIEVVRPA
-89 LRILPSDLESV
+89 LRIVSSDLGGMV
-100 ASSAVPESSDWA
+100 ASAAPESPDWA
-112 VVLLWVVYG
+112 VVLLWGVYG
-121 SGLLFFLLRRLAAL
+121 SGLLLFLLRHLLALA
-135 VQLRRMLV
+135 QLRRMLV

-209 AGCLQWFNPFCHL
+209 AGCLQWFNPFYHL

-252 LIRVSSGREILPKQV
+252 LVRLSSRRGALPGRM
-267 WGGNMAVCSNALNYN
+267 WDDNMAVCSNALNYN

-484 SSSSVFWSG
+484 SSSSVSVVRG
-493 KGEDD
+493 DGEDD
-498 VTIYVD
+498 V
-504 GKELSREDFKELSPD
+504 R
-519 QIASISVG
+519 
-527 TDEDGK
+527 
-533 TISVSTVGKA
+533 
-543 GAEPGKGVSV
+543 
-553 ITVGA
+553 
-558 AGNVNV
+558 
-564 NGEDEVTIYVDGK
+564 IYVDGK

-582 DFKKMSPDQI
+582 DFKKMSPDQFASI
-592 AAISVGTDEDGR
+592 VVNKGDGTKYLSVT
-604 TISVST
+604 T
-610 VGKAGAESGKRA
+610 VGKPDSAVSMTASSSS
-622 RVTTVDA
+622 VSV
-629 AGNINVEGMDVTDAY
+629 AY
-644 GMVSGDRNVRVYVD
+644 GDGEDDDVRVYVD

>member
-12 ALLAWFGEKVGEG
+12 AFLVWFGEKVGG
-25 GAVFCLYLC
+25 SGAAFCLYLC

-52 RESFCRFNRA
+52 RESFSRFNRA
-62 VLLSAL
+62 VLLSAF

-74 PLWVLRKQIEVVRPV
+74 PLWVLREQIEVARPA
-89 LRILPSDLESV
+89 LRIVPSDLGGMV
-100 ASSAVPESSDWA
+100 ASAAPESPDWA

-121 SGLLFFLLRRLAAL
+121 SGLLLFLLRRLLAL
-135 VQLRRMLV
+135 AQLRRMLV
-143 HAWKRR
+143 HAKERR
-149 NLPGGVVLA
+149 KLPGGVLLA
-158 VSAKARMAFSMGRY
+158 VSSKARMAFSIGRY
-172 IVLPENLAQSE
+172 IVLPENLSQSE

-202 DLLMADL
+202 DLLLADL

-231 EFEADREVLGK
+231 EFEADCEVLGK

-252 LIRVSSGREILPKQV
+252 LIRLSSRRGALPGRM
-267 WGGNMAVCSNALNYN
+267 WDGNMAVCSNALNYN

-310 LAVGL
+310 LAAGL

-339 ETITALQEAVSP
+339 ETVTALQEAVSS

-361 EEKIQ
+361 EGKIQ

-372 ASIADDLFKISL
+372 ASIADDLSKISL

-399 ALDSRMEFEI
+399 ALDSHMEFEI

-428 DEKQLE
+428 DEEQLE
-434 ITAFRIKDED
+434 KAITAFRIKDED

-459 WDENGGDTLTL
+459 WDENGGNTLTL

-484 SSSSVFWSG
+484 SSSSMSVVRG
-493 KGEDD
+493 DGEDD
-498 VTIYVD
+498 V
-504 GKELSREDFKELSPD
+504 R
-519 QIASISVG
+519 
-527 TDEDGK
+527 
-533 TISVSTVGKA
+533 
-543 GAEPGKGVSV
+543 
-553 ITVGA
+553 
-558 AGNVNV
+558 
-564 NGEDEVTIYVDGK
+564 IYVDGK
-577 EVSRE
+577 EVSGQE
-582 DFKKMSPDQI
+582 FEAMSPDQFASI
-592 AAISVGTDEDGR
+592 VVNKGDGTKYLSVT
-604 TISVST
+604 T
-610 VGKAGAESGKRA
+610 VGKPDSEVSMTASSSS
-622 RVTTVDA
+622 VSV
-629 AGNINVEGMDVTDAY
+629 AY
-644 GMVSGDRNVRVYVD
+644 GDGEDDDVRVFVD
-658 GKEVSKADLKEMSPE
+658 GKEVGKAALEKMSPE

-699 KAKAGNEPR
+699 KAKADNEPR

-727 WIKSMRVE
+727 WIKSMRVD
-735 KDDETGESLIHIA
+735 KDDEMGESLIHIA

>member
-267 WGGNMAVCSNALNYN
+267 WDDNMAVCSNALNYN

-310 LAVGL
+310 LAAGL

-339 ETITALQEAVSP
+339 ETVTALQEAVSS
-351 ARALASDTSL
+351 ARALVSDTSL

-484 SSSSVFWSG
+484 SSSSVSVVRG
-493 KGEDD
+493 DGEDD
-498 VTIYVD
+498 VRIYVD
-504 GKELSREDFKELSPD
+504 GKEVSREDFKELSPD

-533 TISVSTVGKA
+533 
-543 GAEPGKGVSV
+543 
-553 ITVGA
+553 
-558 AGNVNV
+558 
-564 NGEDEVTIYVDGK
+564 
-577 EVSRE
+577 
-582 DFKKMSPDQI
+582 
-592 AAISVGTDEDGR
+592 

-658 GKEVSKADLKEMSPE
+658 GKEVGKADLKEMSPE

-679 VAKPEEGGKAIYVVT
+679 VAKQEEGGKAIYMVT

-713 EEVAPETLNDLDPA
+713 EEVASEAVNGLDPA
-727 WIKSMRVE
+727 WITSMRVE

-763 EGE
+763 EGK

>member
-12 ALLAWFGEKVGEG
+12 AFLVWFGEKVGG
-25 GAVFCLYLC
+25 SGAAFCLYLC

-52 RESFCRFNRA
+52 RESFSRFNRA
-62 VLLSAL
+62 VLLSAF

-74 PLWVLRKQIEVVRPV
+74 PFWVFRNQVEVVRPV
-89 LRILPSDLESV
+89 LRIVPPDLESM
-100 ASSAVPESSDWA
+100 ASFAVPESPDWA

-121 SGLLFFLLRRLAAL
+121 SGLLLFLLRRLLAL
-135 VQLRRMLV
+135 AQLRRMLV
-143 HAWKRR
+143 HAKERR
-149 NLPGGVVLA
+149 KLPGGVVLA
-158 VSAKARMAFSMGRY
+158 VSSKARMAFSIGRY
-172 IVLPENLAQSE
+172 IVLPEHLSQSE

-202 DLLMADL
+202 DLLLADL

-231 EFEADREVLGK
+231 EFEADCEVLGK

-252 LIRVSSGREILPKQV
+252 LIRLSSRRGALPGRM
-267 WGGNMAVCSNALNYN
+267 WDGNMAVCSNALNYN

-310 LAVGL
+310 LATGL

-339 ETITALQEAVSP
+339 ETVTALQEAVSS

-361 EEKIQ
+361 EGKIQ

-372 ASIADDLFKISL
+372 ASIADDLSKISL

-399 ALDSRMEFEI
+399 ALDSHMEFEI

-415 LSELVKGVQDGLY
+415 LSELVKGVQEGLY
-428 DEKQLE
+428 DEEQLE
-434 ITAFRIKDED
+434 KAITAFRIKDED

-459 WDENGGDTLTL
+459 LDENGGNTLTL

-484 SSSSVFWSG
+484 SSSSMSVVRG
-493 KGEDD
+493 DGEDD
-498 VTIYVD
+498 V
-504 GKELSREDFKELSPD
+504 R
-519 QIASISVG
+519 
-527 TDEDGK
+527 
-533 TISVSTVGKA
+533 
-543 GAEPGKGVSV
+543 
-553 ITVGA
+553 
-558 AGNVNV
+558 
-564 NGEDEVTIYVDGK
+564 IYVDGK
-577 EVSRE
+577 EVSGQE
-582 DFKKMSPDQI
+582 FEAMSPDQFASI
-592 AAISVGTDEDGR
+592 VVNKGDGTKYLSVT
-604 TISVST
+604 T
-610 VGKAGAESGKRA
+610 VGKPDSEVSMTASSSS
-622 RVTTVDA
+622 VSV
-629 AGNINVEGMDVTDAY
+629 AY
-644 GMVSGDRNVRVYVD
+644 GDGEDDNVRVFVD
-658 GKEVSKADLKEMSPE
+658 GKEVDKAALEKMSPE

-679 VAKPEEGGKAIYVVT
+679 VAKLEEGGKAIYVVT
-694 KRQEQ
+694 RRQEQ
-699 KAKAGNEPR
+699 EWEAKAGNEPR

-713 EEVAPETLNDLDPA
+713 EEVAPETVNDLDPA
-727 WIKSMRVE
+727 WIKSMRVD
-735 KDDETGESLIHIA
+735 KDDETGGSLIHIA

-763 EGE
+763 EGK

>member
-12 ALLAWFGEKVGEG
+12 ALLSWFGEKVGG
-25 GAVFCLYLC
+25 SGAAFCLYLC

-52 RESFCRFNRA
+52 RESFSRFNRV
-62 VLLSAL
+62 VLLSAF

-74 PLWVLRKQIEVVRPV
+74 PLWVLREQIEVVRPA
-89 LRILPSDLESV
+89 LRIVSSDLGGMV
-100 ASSAVPESSDWA
+100 ASAAPESPDWA
-112 VVLLWVVYG
+112 VVLLWGVYG
-121 SGLLFFLLRRLAAL
+121 SGLLLFLLRHLLALA
-135 VQLRRMLV
+135 QLRRMLV

-209 AGCLQWFNPFCHL
+209 AGCLQWFNPFYHL

-252 LIRVSSGREILPKQV
+252 LVRLSSRRGALPGRM
-267 WGGNMAVCSNALNYN
+267 WDDNMAVCSNALNYN

-484 SSSSVFWSG
+484 SSSSVSVVRG
-493 KGEDD
+493 DGEDD
-498 VTIYVD
+498 V
-504 GKELSREDFKELSPD
+504 R
-519 QIASISVG
+519 
-527 TDEDGK
+527 
-533 TISVSTVGKA
+533 
-543 GAEPGKGVSV
+543 
-553 ITVGA
+553 
-558 AGNVNV
+558 
-564 NGEDEVTIYVDGK
+564 IYVDGK

-582 DFKKMSPDQI
+582 DFKKMSPDQFASI
-592 AAISVGTDEDGR
+592 VVNKGDGTKYLSVT
-604 TISVST
+604 T
-610 VGKAGAESGKRA
+610 VGKPDSAVSMTASSSS
-622 RVTTVDA
+622 VSV
-629 AGNINVEGMDVTDAY
+629 AY
-644 GMVSGDRNVRVYVD
+644 GDGEDDDVRVYVD

>member
-12 ALLAWFGEKVGEG
+12 ALLSWFGEKVGEG

-62 VLLSAL
+62 VLLSAF

-74 PLWVLRKQIEVVRPV
+74 PLWVLREQIEVARPA
-89 LRILPSDLESV
+89 LRIVPSDLGGMV
-100 ASSAVPESSDWA
+100 ASAAPESSDWA
-112 VVLLWVVYG
+112 VVLLWGVYG
-121 SGLLFFLLRRLAAL
+121 SGLLLFLLRHLLALA
-135 VQLRRMLV
+135 QLRRMLV
-143 HAWKRR
+143 HAKERR
-149 NLPGGVVLA
+149 KLPGGVLLA
-158 VSAKARMAFSMGRY
+158 VSSKARMAFSIGRY

-202 DLLMADL
+202 DLLLADL
-209 AGCLQWFNPFCHL
+209 AGCLQWFNPFYHW

-252 LIRVSSGREILPKQV
+252 LIRLSSKRGALPGRM
-267 WGGNMAVCSNALNYN
+267 WDGNMAVCSNALNYN

-310 LAVGL
+310 LAAGL

-328 SPLPESGDVRT
+328 SPLPESGEVRT
-339 ETITALQEAVSP
+339 ETVTALQEAVSS
-351 ARALASDTSL
+351 ARALASASDTSL
-361 EEKIQ
+361 EGKIQ

-372 ASIADDLFKISL
+372 ASIADDLSKISL

-399 ALDSRMEFEI
+399 ALDSHMEFEI

-428 DEKQLE
+428 DEEQLE
-434 ITAFRIKDED
+434 KAITAFRIKDED

-459 WDENGGDTLTL
+459 LDENGGNTLTL

-484 SSSSVFWSG
+484 SSSSMSVVRG
-493 KGEDD
+493 DGEDD
-498 VTIYVD
+498 V
-504 GKELSREDFKELSPD
+504 R
-519 QIASISVG
+519 
-527 TDEDGK
+527 
-533 TISVSTVGKA
+533 
-543 GAEPGKGVSV
+543 
-553 ITVGA
+553 
-558 AGNVNV
+558 
-564 NGEDEVTIYVDGK
+564 IYVDGK
-577 EVSRE
+577 EVSGQE
-582 DFKKMSPDQI
+582 FEAMSPDQFASI
-592 AAISVGTDEDGR
+592 VVNKGDGTKYLSVT
-604 TISVST
+604 T
-610 VGKAGAESGKRA
+610 VGKPDS
-622 RVTTVDA
+622 
-629 AGNINVEGMDVTDAY
+629 DVSMTASSSSVSVAY
-644 GMVSGDRNVRVYVD
+644 GDGEDDDVRVYVD

-713 EEVAPETLNDLDPA
+713 EEVASEAVNGLDPD

>member
-12 ALLAWFGEKVGEG
+12 AFLVWFGEKVGG
-25 GAVFCLYLC
+25 SGAAFCLYLC

-52 RESFCRFNRA
+52 RESFSRFNRA
-62 VLLSAL
+62 VLLSAF

-74 PLWVLRKQIEVVRPV
+74 PLWVLREQIEVARPA
-89 LRILPSDLESV
+89 LRIVPSDLGGMV
-100 ASSAVPESSDWA
+100 ASAAPESPDWA

-121 SGLLFFLLRRLAAL
+121 SGLLLFLLRRLLAL
-135 VQLRRMLV
+135 AQLRRMLV
-143 HAWKRR
+143 HAKERR
-149 NLPGGVVLA
+149 KLPGGVLLA
-158 VSAKARMAFSMGRY
+158 VSSKARMAFSIGRY
-172 IVLPENLAQSE
+172 IVLPENLSQSE

-202 DLLMADL
+202 DLLLADL

-231 EFEADREVLGK
+231 EFEADCEVLGK

-252 LIRVSSGREILPKQV
+252 LIRLSSRRGALPGRM
-267 WGGNMAVCSNALNYN
+267 WDGNMAVCSNALNYN

-310 LAVGL
+310 LAAGL

-339 ETITALQEAVSP
+339 ETVTALQEAVSS

-361 EEKIQ
+361 EGKIQ

-372 ASIADDLFKISL
+372 ASIADDLSKISL

-399 ALDSRMEFEI
+399 ALDSHMEFEI

-428 DEKQLE
+428 DEEQLE
-434 ITAFRIKDED
+434 KAITAFRIKDED

-459 WDENGGDTLTL
+459 WDENGGNTLTL

-484 SSSSVFWSG
+484 SSSSMSVVRG
-493 KGEDD
+493 DGEDD
-498 VTIYVD
+498 V
-504 GKELSREDFKELSPD
+504 R
-519 QIASISVG
+519 
-527 TDEDGK
+527 
-533 TISVSTVGKA
+533 
-543 GAEPGKGVSV
+543 
-553 ITVGA
+553 
-558 AGNVNV
+558 
-564 NGEDEVTIYVDGK
+564 IYVDGK
-577 EVSRE
+577 EVSGQE
-582 DFKKMSPDQI
+582 FEAMSPDQFASI
-592 AAISVGTDEDGR
+592 VVNKGDGTKYLSVT
-604 TISVST
+604 T
-610 VGKAGAESGKRA
+610 VGKPDSEVSMTASSSS
-622 RVTTVDA
+622 VSV
-629 AGNINVEGMDVTDAY
+629 AY
-644 GMVSGDRNVRVYVD
+644 GDGEDDDVRVFVD
-658 GKEVSKADLKEMSPE
+658 GKEVGKAALEKMSPE

-694 KRQEQ
+694 RRQEQ
-699 KAKAGNEPR
+699 EWEAKAGNEPR

-713 EEVAPETLNDLDPA
+713 EEVAPETVNDLDPA
-727 WIKSMRVE
+727 WIKSMRVD
-735 KDDETGESLIHIA
+735 KDDETGGSLIHIA

-763 EGE
+763 EGK

>member
-1 MELQELLYQGN
+1 M
-12 ALLAWFGEKVGEG
+12 
-25 GAVFCLYLC
+25 
-34 KAAVFM
+34 
-40 GLFYLLYKVLLS
+40 
-52 RESFCRFNRA
+52 
-62 VLLSAL
+62 
-68 VLSCLL
+68 
-74 PLWVLRKQIEVVRPV
+74 
-89 LRILPSDLESV
+89 
-100 ASSAVPESSDWA
+100 
-112 VVLLWVVYG
+112 
-121 SGLLFFLLRRLAAL
+121 
-135 VQLRRMLV
+135 
-143 HAWKRR
+143 
-149 NLPGGVVLA
+149 A

-459 WDENGGDTLTL
+459 WDENGGGYFDIDYDKQTGFGCFAHDFIQL
-470 TTISKPDSGVSLTT
+470 GVGSERRWRGRCEDLC
-484 SSSSVFWSG
+484 G
-493 KGEDD
+493 RKG
-498 VTIYVD
+498 
-504 GKELSREDFKELSPD
+504 S
-519 QIASISVG
+519 
-527 TDEDGK
+527 
-533 TISVSTVGKA
+533 
-543 GAEPGKGVSV
+543 EPGGFQ
-553 ITVGA
+553 
-558 AGNVNV
+558 
-564 NGEDEVTIYVDGK
+564 ED
-577 EVSRE
+577 VSRPIRLHCRE
-582 DFKKMSPDQI
+582 QGRWDKVFVCDHGRQAGFRGLDDGFI
-592 AAISVGTDEDGR
+592 QFGVGSIR
-604 TISVST
+604 
-610 VGKAGAESGKRA
+610 RW
-622 RVTTVDA
+622 R
-629 AGNINVEGMDVTDAY
+629 
-644 GMVSGDRNVRVYVD
+644 R
-658 GKEVSKADLKEMSPE
+658 
-673 EISAVT
+673 
-679 VAKPEEGGKAIYVVT
+679 
-694 KRQEQ
+694 
-699 KAKAGNEPR
+699 
-708 YFIDG
+708 
-713 EEVAPETLNDLDPA
+713 
-727 WIKSMRVE
+727 
-735 KDDETGESLIHIA
+735 
-748 LRPAGRKAMKAAKAG
+748 
-763 EGE
+763 

>member
-12 ALLAWFGEKVGEG
+12 ALLSWFGEKVGG
-25 GAVFCLYLC
+25 SGAAFCLYLC

-52 RESFCRFNRA
+52 RESFSRFNRV
-62 VLLSAL
+62 VLLSAF

-74 PLWVLRKQIEVVRPV
+74 PLWVLREQIEVARPA
-89 LRILPSDLESV
+89 LRIVSSDLGGMV
-100 ASSAVPESSDWA
+100 ASAAPESPDWA
-112 VVLLWVVYG
+112 VVLLWGVYG
-121 SGLLFFLLRRLAAL
+121 SGLLLFLLRRLLAL
-135 VQLRRMLV
+135 AQLRRMLV

-484 SSSSVFWSG
+484 SSSSVSVVRG
-493 KGEDD
+493 DGEDD
-498 VTIYVD
+498 V
-504 GKELSREDFKELSPD
+504 R
-519 QIASISVG
+519 
-527 TDEDGK
+527 
-533 TISVSTVGKA
+533 
-543 GAEPGKGVSV
+543 
-553 ITVGA
+553 
-558 AGNVNV
+558 
-564 NGEDEVTIYVDGK
+564 IYVDGK

-582 DFKKMSPDQI
+582 DFKKMSPDQFASI
-592 AAISVGTDEDGR
+592 VVNKGDGTKYLSVT
-604 TISVST
+604 T
-610 VGKAGAESGKRA
+610 VGKPDSAVSMTASSSS
-622 RVTTVDA
+622 VSV
-629 AGNINVEGMDVTDAY
+629 AY
-644 GMVSGDRNVRVYVD
+644 GDGEDDDVRVYVD

-713 EEVAPETLNDLDPA
+713 EEVASEAVNGLDPD

>member
-12 ALLAWFGEKVGEG
+12 ALLSWFGEKVGEG

-62 VLLSAL
+62 VLLSAF

-74 PLWVLRKQIEVVRPV
+74 PLWVLREQIEVARPA
-89 LRILPSDLESV
+89 LRIVPSDLGGMV
-100 ASSAVPESSDWA
+100 ASAAPESSDWA

-121 SGLLFFLLRRLAAL
+121 SGLLLFLLRRLLAL
-135 VQLRRMLV
+135 AQLRRMLV
-143 HAWKRR
+143 HAKERR
-149 NLPGGVVLA
+149 KLPGGVVLA
-158 VSAKARMAFSMGRY
+158 VSSKARMAFSIGRY
-172 IVLPENLAQSE
+172 IVLPEHLSQSE

-202 DLLMADL
+202 DLLLADL
-209 AGCLQWFNPFCHL
+209 AGCLQWFNPFYHW

-231 EFEADREVLGK
+231 EFEADCEVLGK

-252 LIRVSSGREILPKQV
+252 LIRLSSRRGALPGRM
-267 WGGNMAVCSNALNYN
+267 WDGNMAVCSNALNYN

-310 LAVGL
+310 LAAGL

-339 ETITALQEAVSP
+339 ETVTALQEAVSS

-361 EEKIQ
+361 EGKIQ

-372 ASIADDLFKISL
+372 ASIADDLSKISL

-428 DEKQLE
+428 DEEQLE
-434 ITAFRIKDED
+434 KAITAFRIKDED

-459 WDENGGDTLTL
+459 LDENGENTLTL

-484 SSSSVFWSG
+484 SSSSMSVVRG
-493 KGEDD
+493 DGEDD
-498 VTIYVD
+498 V
-504 GKELSREDFKELSPD
+504 R
-519 QIASISVG
+519 
-527 TDEDGK
+527 
-533 TISVSTVGKA
+533 
-543 GAEPGKGVSV
+543 
-553 ITVGA
+553 
-558 AGNVNV
+558 
-564 NGEDEVTIYVDGK
+564 IYVDGK
-577 EVSRE
+577 EVSGQE
-582 DFKKMSPDQI
+582 FEAMSPDQFASI
-592 AAISVGTDEDGR
+592 VVNKGDGTKYL
-604 TISVST
+604 S
-610 VGKAGAESGKRA
+610 
-622 RVTTVDA
+622 VTTVDKPDSEVSMTA
-629 AGNINVEGMDVTDAY
+629 SSSSVSVAY
-644 GMVSGDRNVRVYVD
+644 GDGEDDDVRVFVD
-658 GKEVSKADLKEMSPE
+658 GKEVDKAALEKMSPE

-679 VAKPEEGGKAIYVVT
+679 VAKLEEGGKAIYVVT
-694 KRQEQ
+694 RRQEQ
-699 KAKAGNEPR
+699 EWEAKAGNEPR

-713 EEVAPETLNDLDPA
+713 EEVAPETVNDLDPA
-727 WIKSMRVE
+727 WIKSMRVD
-735 KDDETGESLIHIA
+735 KDDETGGSLIHIA

-763 EGE
+763 EGK

>member
-12 ALLAWFGEKVGEG
+12 ALLSWFGEKVGEG

-52 RESFCRFNRA
+52 RESFCRFNRV
-62 VLLSAL
+62 VLLSAF

-484 SSSSVFWSG
+484 SSSSMSVVRG
-493 KGEDD
+493 DGEDD

-527 TDEDGK
+527 TDEDGR

-564 NGEDEVTIYVDGK
+564 
-577 EVSRE
+577 
-582 DFKKMSPDQI
+582 
-592 AAISVGTDEDGR
+592 
-604 TISVST
+604 
-610 VGKAGAESGKRA
+610 
-622 RVTTVDA
+622 
-629 AGNINVEGMDVTDAY
+629 EGMDVTDAY
-644 GMVSGDRNVRVYVD
+644 GMVSGDRNMRVFVD
-658 GKEVSKADLKEMSPE
+658 GKEVGKAALEKMSPE

-679 VAKPEEGGKAIYVVT
+679 VAKPEEGGKAIYMVT

-699 KAKAGNEPR
+699 KAKVDNEPR

-713 EEVAPETLNDLDPA
+713 EEVAPEILNDLDPA

>member
-12 ALLAWFGEKVGEG
+12 AFLVWFGEKVGG
-25 GAVFCLYLC
+25 SGAAFCLYLC

-52 RESFCRFNRA
+52 RESFSRFNRA
-62 VLLSAL
+62 VLLSAF

-74 PLWVLRKQIEVVRPV
+74 PFWVLRNQVEVVRPV
-89 LRILPSDLESV
+89 LRIVPPDLESM
-100 ASSAVPESSDWA
+100 ASFAVPESPDWA

-121 SGLLFFLLRRLAAL
+121 SGLLLFLLRRLLAL
-135 VQLRRMLV
+135 AQLRRMLV
-143 HAWKRR
+143 HAKERR
-149 NLPGGVVLA
+149 KLPGGVVLA
-158 VSAKARMAFSMGRY
+158 VSSKARMAFSIGRY
-172 IVLPENLAQSE
+172 IVLPEHLSQSE

-202 DLLMADL
+202 DLLLADL
-209 AGCLQWFNPFCHL
+209 AGCLQWFNPFYHW

-252 LIRVSSGREILPKQV
+252 LIRLSSKRGALPGRM
-267 WGGNMAVCSNALNYN
+267 WDGNMAVCSNALNYN

-310 LAVGL
+310 LAAGL

-339 ETITALQEAVSP
+339 ETVTALQEAVSS

-361 EEKIQ
+361 EGKIQ

-372 ASIADDLFKISL
+372 ASIADDLSKISL
-384 EVSEEVEAGIREVLD
+384 EVSEEVEAGNREVLD
-399 ALDSRMEFEI
+399 ALDSHMEFEI

-428 DEKQLE
+428 DEEQLE
-434 ITAFRIKDED
+434 KAITAFRIKDED

-451 SFDGQVMV
+451 SFDGQVMIL
-459 WDENGGDTLTL
+459 DEDEGNTLTL

-484 SSSSVFWSG
+484 SSSSMSVVRG
-493 KGEDD
+493 DGEDD
-498 VTIYVD
+498 V
-504 GKELSREDFKELSPD
+504 R
-519 QIASISVG
+519 
-527 TDEDGK
+527 
-533 TISVSTVGKA
+533 
-543 GAEPGKGVSV
+543 
-553 ITVGA
+553 
-558 AGNVNV
+558 
-564 NGEDEVTIYVDGK
+564 IYVDGK
-577 EVSRE
+577 EVSGQE
-582 DFKKMSPDQI
+582 FEAMSPDQFASI
-592 AAISVGTDEDGR
+592 VVNKGDGTKYLSVT
-604 TISVST
+604 T
-610 VGKAGAESGKRA
+610 VGKPDSEVSMTASSSS
-622 RVTTVDA
+622 VSV
-629 AGNINVEGMDVTDAY
+629 AY
-644 GMVSGDRNVRVYVD
+644 GDGEDDDVRVFVD
-658 GKEVSKADLKEMSPE
+658 GKEVDKAALEKMSPE

-679 VAKPEEGGKAIYVVT
+679 VAKLEEGGKAIYVVT
-694 KRQEQ
+694 RRQEQ
-699 KAKAGNEPR
+699 EWEAKAGNEPR

-713 EEVAPETLNDLDPA
+713 EEVAPETVNDLDPA
-727 WIKSMRVE
+727 WIKSMRVD
-735 KDDETGESLIHIA
+735 KDDETGGSLIHIA

-763 EGE
+763 EGK

>member
-12 ALLAWFGEKVGEG
+12 ALLSWFGEKVGEG

-52 RESFCRFNRA
+52 RESFSRFNRV
-62 VLLSAL
+62 VLLSAF

-74 PLWVLRKQIEVVRPV
+74 PLWVLREQIEVARPA
-89 LRILPSDLESV
+89 LRIVPSDLGGMV
-100 ASSAVPESSDWA
+100 ASAVPESPDWA

-121 SGLLFFLLRRLAAL
+121 SGLLLFLLRRLLAL
-135 VQLRRMLV
+135 AQLRRMLV
-143 HAWKRR
+143 HAKERR
-149 NLPGGVVLA
+149 KLPGGVLLA
-158 VSAKARMAFSMGRY
+158 VSSKARMAFSIGRY

-202 DLLMADL
+202 DLLLADL
-209 AGCLQWFNPFCHL
+209 AGCLQWFNPFYHW

-252 LIRVSSGREILPKQV
+252 LIRLSSKRGALPGRM
-267 WGGNMAVCSNALNYN
+267 WDDNMAVCSNALNYN

-298 GAKAKALCFLPV
+298 GSKAKALCFLPV
-310 LAVGL
+310 LAAGL

-339 ETITALQEAVSP
+339 ETVTALQEAVSS

-361 EEKIQ
+361 EGKIQ

-372 ASIADDLFKISL
+372 ASIADDLSKISL

-484 SSSSVFWSG
+484 SSSSVSVVRG
-493 KGEDD
+493 DGEDD
-498 VTIYVD
+498 V
-504 GKELSREDFKELSPD
+504 R
-519 QIASISVG
+519 
-527 TDEDGK
+527 
-533 TISVSTVGKA
+533 
-543 GAEPGKGVSV
+543 
-553 ITVGA
+553 
-558 AGNVNV
+558 
-564 NGEDEVTIYVDGK
+564 IYVDGK

-582 DFKKMSPDQI
+582 DFKKMSPDQFASI
-592 AAISVGTDEDGR
+592 VVNKGDGTKYLSVT
-604 TISVST
+604 T
-610 VGKAGAESGKRA
+610 VGKPDSAVSMTASSSS
-622 RVTTVDA
+622 VSV
-629 AGNINVEGMDVTDAY
+629 AY
-644 GMVSGDRNVRVYVD
+644 GDGEDDDVRVYVD

>member
-12 ALLAWFGEKVGEG
+12 ALLSWFGEKVGEG

-62 VLLSAL
+62 VLLSAF

-74 PLWVLRKQIEVVRPV
+74 PLWVLREQIEVARPA
-89 LRILPSDLESV
+89 LRIVPSDLGGMV
-100 ASSAVPESSDWA
+100 ASAAPESSDWA
-112 VVLLWVVYG
+112 VVLLWGVYG
-121 SGLLFFLLRRLAAL
+121 SGLLLFLLRHLLALA
-135 VQLRRMLV
+135 QLRRMLV
-143 HAWKRR
+143 HAKERR
-149 NLPGGVVLA
+149 KLPGGVLLA
-158 VSAKARMAFSMGRY
+158 VSSKARMAFSIGRY

-202 DLLMADL
+202 DLLLADL
-209 AGCLQWFNPFCHL
+209 AGCLQWFNPFYHW

-252 LIRVSSGREILPKQV
+252 LIRLSSKRGALPGRM
-267 WGGNMAVCSNALNYN
+267 WDGNMAVCSNALNYN

-310 LAVGL
+310 LAAGL

-328 SPLPESGDVRT
+328 SPLPESGEVRT
-339 ETITALQEAVSP
+339 ETVTALQEAVSS
-351 ARALASDTSL
+351 ARALASASDTSL
-361 EEKIQ
+361 EGKIQ

-372 ASIADDLFKISL
+372 ASIADDLSKISL

-399 ALDSRMEFEI
+399 ALDSHMEFEI

-428 DEKQLE
+428 DEEQLE
-434 ITAFRIKDED
+434 KAITAFRIKDED

-459 WDENGGDTLTL
+459 LDENGGNTLTL

-484 SSSSVFWSG
+484 SSSSMSVVRG
-493 KGEDD
+493 DGEDD
-498 VTIYVD
+498 V
-504 GKELSREDFKELSPD
+504 R
-519 QIASISVG
+519 
-527 TDEDGK
+527 
-533 TISVSTVGKA
+533 
-543 GAEPGKGVSV
+543 
-553 ITVGA
+553 
-558 AGNVNV
+558 
-564 NGEDEVTIYVDGK
+564 IYVDGK
-577 EVSRE
+577 EVSGQE
-582 DFKKMSPDQI
+582 FEAMSPDQFASI
-592 AAISVGTDEDGR
+592 VVNKGDGTKYLSVT
-604 TISVST
+604 T
-610 VGKAGAESGKRA
+610 VGKPDSEVSMTASSSS
-622 RVTTVDA
+622 VSV
-629 AGNINVEGMDVTDAY
+629 AY
-644 GMVSGDRNVRVYVD
+644 GDGEDDDVRVYVD

-713 EEVAPETLNDLDPA
+713 EEVASEAVNGLDPD

-735 KDDETGESLIHIA
+735 KDDETGGSLIHIA

-763 EGE
+763 EGK

>member
-12 ALLAWFGEKVGEG
+12 ALLSWFGEKVGG
-25 GAVFCLYLC
+25 SGAAFCLYLC

-52 RESFCRFNRA
+52 RESFSRFNRV
-62 VLLSAL
+62 VLLSAF

-74 PLWVLRKQIEVVRPV
+74 PLWVLREQIEVVRPA
-89 LRILPSDLESV
+89 LRIVSSDLGGMV
-100 ASSAVPESSDWA
+100 ASAAPESPDWA
-112 VVLLWVVYG
+112 VVLLWGVYG
-121 SGLLFFLLRRLAAL
+121 SGLLLFLLRHLLALA
-135 VQLRRMLV
+135 QLRRMLV

-202 DLLMADL
+202 DLLLADL

-222 LRRELQAVH
+222 LRRELQEVH
-231 EFEADREVLGK
+231 EFEADCEVLGK

-252 LIRVSSGREILPKQV
+252 LIRLSSRRGALPGRM
-267 WGGNMAVCSNALNYN
+267 WDGNMAVCSNALNYN

-310 LAVGL
+310 LAAGL

-328 SPLPESGDVRT
+328 SPLPESGEVRT
-339 ETITALQEAVSP
+339 ETVTALQEAVSS

-361 EEKIQ
+361 EGKIQ

-372 ASIADDLFKISL
+372 ASIADDLSKISL

-428 DEKQLE
+428 DEEQLE
-434 ITAFRIKDED
+434 KAITAFRIKDED

-459 WDENGGDTLTL
+459 LDENGGNTLTL

-484 SSSSVFWSG
+484 SSSSMSVVRG
-493 KGEDD
+493 DGEDD
-498 VTIYVD
+498 V
-504 GKELSREDFKELSPD
+504 R
-519 QIASISVG
+519 
-527 TDEDGK
+527 
-533 TISVSTVGKA
+533 
-543 GAEPGKGVSV
+543 
-553 ITVGA
+553 
-558 AGNVNV
+558 
-564 NGEDEVTIYVDGK
+564 IYVDGK
-577 EVSRE
+577 EVSGQE
-582 DFKKMSPDQI
+582 FEAMSPDQFASI
-592 AAISVGTDEDGR
+592 VVNKGDGTKYLSVT
-604 TISVST
+604 T
-610 VGKAGAESGKRA
+610 VGKPDSEVSMTASSSS
-622 RVTTVDA
+622 VSV
-629 AGNINVEGMDVTDAY
+629 AY
-644 GMVSGDRNVRVYVD
+644 GDGEDDDVRVFVD
-658 GKEVSKADLKEMSPE
+658 GKEVDKAALEKMSPE

-679 VAKPEEGGKAIYVVT
+679 VAKLEEGGKAIYVVT
-694 KRQEQ
+694 RRQEQ
-699 KAKAGNEPR
+699 EWEAKAGNEPR

-713 EEVAPETLNDLDPA
+713 EEVAPETVNDLDPA
-727 WIKSMRVE
+727 WIKSMRVD
-735 KDDETGESLIHIA
+735 KDDETGGSLIHIA

-763 EGE
+763 EGK

>member
-222 LRRELQAVH
+222 LRRELQAVN

-372 ASIADDLFKISL
+372 ASIADDLFNISL

-484 SSSSVFWSG
+484 SSSSVSVVRG
-493 KGEDD
+493 DGEDD
-498 VTIYVD
+498 V
-504 GKELSREDFKELSPD
+504 R
-519 QIASISVG
+519 
-527 TDEDGK
+527 
-533 TISVSTVGKA
+533 
-543 GAEPGKGVSV
+543 
-553 ITVGA
+553 
-558 AGNVNV
+558 
-564 NGEDEVTIYVDGK
+564 IYVDGK

-582 DFKKMSPDQI
+582 DFKKISPDQFASI
-592 AAISVGTDEDGR
+592 VVNKGDGTKYLSVT
-604 TISVST
+604 T
-610 VGKAGAESGKRA
+610 VGKPDSAVSMTASSSS
-622 RVTTVDA
+622 VSV
-629 AGNINVEGMDVTDAY
+629 AY
-644 GMVSGDRNVRVYVD
+644 GDGEDDDVRVYVD
-658 GKEVSKADLKEMSPE
+658 GKEVGKADLKEMSPE

-679 VAKPEEGGKAIYVVT
+679 VAKPEEGGKAIYMVT

-713 EEVAPETLNDLDPA
+713 EEVASEAVNGLDPD

-735 KDDETGESLIHIA
+735 KDDETGEILIHIA
-748 LRPAGRKAMKAAKAG
+748 LRPAGRKAMKEAKAG

>member
-12 ALLAWFGEKVGEG
+12 ALLSWFGEKVGG
-25 GAVFCLYLC
+25 SGAAFCLYLC

-52 RESFCRFNRA
+52 RESFSRFNRV
-62 VLLSAL
+62 VLLSAF

-74 PLWVLRKQIEVVRPV
+74 PLWVLREQIEVARPA
-89 LRILPSDLESV
+89 LRIVSSDLGGMV
-100 ASSAVPESSDWA
+100 ASAAPESPDWA
-112 VVLLWVVYG
+112 VVLLWGVYG
-121 SGLLFFLLRRLAAL
+121 SGLLLFLLRRLLAL
-135 VQLRRMLV
+135 AQLRRMLV

-298 GAKAKALCFLPV
+298 GSKAKALCFLPV
-310 LAVGL
+310 LAAGL

-339 ETITALQEAVSP
+339 ETVTALQEAVSS

-361 EEKIQ
+361 EGKIQ

-372 ASIADDLFKISL
+372 ASIADALSKMSL
-384 EVSEEVEAGIREVLD
+384 EVSEEVEAGIQEVLD
-399 ALDSRMEFEI
+399 ALDSHMEFEI

-428 DEKQLE
+428 DEEQLE
-434 ITAFRIKDED
+434 KAITAFRIKDED

-459 WDENGGDTLTL
+459 LDENGGNTLTL

-484 SSSSVFWSG
+484 SSSSMSVVRG
-493 KGEDD
+493 DGEDD
-498 VTIYVD
+498 V
-504 GKELSREDFKELSPD
+504 R
-519 QIASISVG
+519 
-527 TDEDGK
+527 
-533 TISVSTVGKA
+533 
-543 GAEPGKGVSV
+543 
-553 ITVGA
+553 
-558 AGNVNV
+558 
-564 NGEDEVTIYVDGK
+564 IYVDGK

-582 DFKKMSPDQI
+582 DFKKMSPDQFASI
-592 AAISVGTDEDGR
+592 VVNKGDGTKYLSVT
-604 TISVST
+604 T
-610 VGKAGAESGKRA
+610 VGKPDSAVSMTASSSS
-622 RVTTVDA
+622 VSV
-629 AGNINVEGMDVTDAY
+629 AY
-644 GMVSGDRNVRVYVD
+644 GDGDDDVRVYVD

-679 VAKPEEGGKAIYVVT
+679 VAKPEEGGKAIYMVT

-713 EEVAPETLNDLDPA
+713 EEVASEAVNGLDPD

-735 KDDETGESLIHIA
+735 KDDETGEILIHIA
-748 LRPAGRKAMKAAKAG
+748 LRPAGRKAMKEAKAG

>member
-12 ALLAWFGEKVGEG
+12 ALLSWFGEKVGEG

-62 VLLSAL
+62 VLLSAF

-74 PLWVLRKQIEVVRPV
+74 PLWVLREQIEVARPA
-89 LRILPSDLESV
+89 LRIVPSDLGGMV
-100 ASSAVPESSDWA
+100 ASAAPESSDWA
-112 VVLLWVVYG
+112 VVLLWGVYG
-121 SGLLFFLLRRLAAL
+121 SGLLLFLLRHLLALA
-135 VQLRRMLV
+135 QLRRMLV
-143 HAWKRR
+143 HAKERR
-149 NLPGGVVLA
+149 KLPGGVLLA
-158 VSAKARMAFSMGRY
+158 VSSKARMAFSIGRY

-202 DLLMADL
+202 DLLLADL
-209 AGCLQWFNPFCHL
+209 AGCLQWFNPFYHW

-231 EFEADREVLGK
+231 K

-252 LIRVSSGREILPKQV
+252 LIRLSSRRGALPGRM
-267 WGGNMAVCSNALNYN
+267 WDGNMAVCSNALNYN

-310 LAVGL
+310 LAAGL

-328 SPLPESGDVRT
+328 SPLPESGEVRT
-339 ETITALQEAVSP
+339 ETVTALQEAVSS

-361 EEKIQ
+361 EGKIQ

-372 ASIADDLFKISL
+372 ASIADDLSKISL

-399 ALDSRMEFEI
+399 ALDSHMEFEI

-428 DEKQLE
+428 DEEQLE
-434 ITAFRIKDED
+434 KAITAFRIKDED

-459 WDENGGDTLTL
+459 LDENGGNTLTL

-484 SSSSVFWSG
+484 SSSSMSVVRG
-493 KGEDD
+493 DGEDD
-498 VTIYVD
+498 V
-504 GKELSREDFKELSPD
+504 R
-519 QIASISVG
+519 
-527 TDEDGK
+527 
-533 TISVSTVGKA
+533 
-543 GAEPGKGVSV
+543 
-553 ITVGA
+553 
-558 AGNVNV
+558 
-564 NGEDEVTIYVDGK
+564 IYVDGK
-577 EVSRE
+577 EVSGQE
-582 DFKKMSPDQI
+582 FEAMSPDQFASI
-592 AAISVGTDEDGR
+592 VVNKGDGTKYLSVT
-604 TISVST
+604 T
-610 VGKAGAESGKRA
+610 VGKPDSEVSMTASSSS
-622 RVTTVDA
+622 VSV
-629 AGNINVEGMDVTDAY
+629 AY
-644 GMVSGDRNVRVYVD
+644 GDGEDDDVRVFVD
-658 GKEVSKADLKEMSPE
+658 GKEVDKAALEKMSPE

-679 VAKPEEGGKAIYVVT
+679 VAKLEEGGKAIYVVT

-713 EEVAPETLNDLDPA
+713 EEVASEAVNGLDPD

-735 KDDETGESLIHIA
+735 KDDETGEILIHIA
-748 LRPAGRKAMKAAKAG
+748 LRPAGRKAMKEAKAG

>member
-12 ALLAWFGEKVGEG
+12 ALLSWFGEKVGEG

-62 VLLSAL
+62 VLLSAF

-74 PLWVLRKQIEVVRPV
+74 PLWVLREQIEVARPA
-89 LRILPSDLESV
+89 LRIVPSDLGGMV
-100 ASSAVPESSDWA
+100 ASAAPESSDWA
-112 VVLLWVVYG
+112 VVLLWGVYG
-121 SGLLFFLLRRLAAL
+121 SGLLLFLLRHLLALA
-135 VQLRRMLV
+135 QLRRMLV
-143 HAWKRR
+143 HAKERR
-149 NLPGGVVLA
+149 KLPGGVLLA
-158 VSAKARMAFSMGRY
+158 VSSKARMAFSIGRY

-202 DLLMADL
+202 DLLLADL
-209 AGCLQWFNPFCHL
+209 AGCLQWFNPFYHW

-231 EFEADREVLGK
+231 EFEADCEVLGK

-252 LIRVSSGREILPKQV
+252 LIRLSSRRGALPGRM
-267 WGGNMAVCSNALNYN
+267 WDGNMAVCSNALNYN

-310 LAVGL
+310 LAAGL

-328 SPLPESGDVRT
+328 SPLPESGEVRT
-339 ETITALQEAVSP
+339 ETVTALQEAVSS

-361 EEKIQ
+361 EGKIQ

-372 ASIADDLFKISL
+372 ASIADDLSKISL

-399 ALDSRMEFEI
+399 ALDSHMEFEI

-428 DEKQLE
+428 DEEQLE
-434 ITAFRIKDED
+434 KAITAFRIKDED

-459 WDENGGDTLTL
+459 LDENGGNTLTL

-484 SSSSVFWSG
+484 SSSSMSVVRG
-493 KGEDD
+493 DGEDD
-498 VTIYVD
+498 V
-504 GKELSREDFKELSPD
+504 R
-519 QIASISVG
+519 
-527 TDEDGK
+527 
-533 TISVSTVGKA
+533 
-543 GAEPGKGVSV
+543 
-553 ITVGA
+553 
-558 AGNVNV
+558 
-564 NGEDEVTIYVDGK
+564 IYVDGK
-577 EVSRE
+577 EVSGQE
-582 DFKKMSPDQI
+582 FEAMSPDQFASI
-592 AAISVGTDEDGR
+592 VVNKGDGTKYLSVT
-604 TISVST
+604 T
-610 VGKAGAESGKRA
+610 VGKPDSEVSMTASSSS
-622 RVTTVDA
+622 VSV
-629 AGNINVEGMDVTDAY
+629 AY
-644 GMVSGDRNVRVYVD
+644 GDGEDDDVRVFVD
-658 GKEVSKADLKEMSPE
+658 GKEVDKAALEKMSPE

-679 VAKPEEGGKAIYVVT
+679 VAKLEEGGKAIYVVT
-694 KRQEQ
+694 RRQEQ
-699 KAKAGNEPR
+699 EWEAKAGNEPR

-713 EEVAPETLNDLDPA
+713 EEVAPETVNDLDPA
-727 WIKSMRVE
+727 WIKSMRVD
-735 KDDETGESLIHIA
+735 KDDETGGSLIHIA

-763 EGE
+763 EGK